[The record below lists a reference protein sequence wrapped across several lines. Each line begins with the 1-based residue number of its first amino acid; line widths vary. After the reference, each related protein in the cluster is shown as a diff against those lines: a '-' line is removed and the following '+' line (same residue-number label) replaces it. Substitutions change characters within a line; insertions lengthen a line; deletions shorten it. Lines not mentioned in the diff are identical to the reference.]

1 MCHALQALQ
10 PVLNLTSPYI
20 KDFPGVPGSLPFHL
34 EFCQFIVSAL
44 SSQFNISVQPNEFPL
59 YGLNMSSVVS
69 KAFFEIS
76 MGDSNATYV

>member
-34 EFCQFIVSAL
+34 QFCQFIVSAF